1 MTKLLLQH
9 NADVN
14 ARNKNNQTALH
25 YAARNLDGP
34 VVVLLLQAG
43 IDANQED
50 LQPYERPGMTALD
63 AQILKSTLFRDFS
76 ISRRIRTLT
85 LRMCGSMPWS
95 MTTTRQSPSSSQSP
109 NGARTT
115 LAS

>member
-14 ARNKNNQTALH
+14 ARNKNNQTGLH
-25 YAARNLDGP
+25 YAARNLDAP
-34 VVVLLLQAG
+34 VLVLLLQAG

-95 MTTTRQSPSSSQSP
+95 MTTTRQSPSSSP
-109 NGARTT
+109 
-115 LAS
+115 